1 MALAEPSSR
10 GSVPGDAEVQAHLEL
25 IRPVGP
31 LPLGYVREA
40 AEFWLVA
47 QERSAGWPIE
57 VLRAESITVRCE
69 GKILSGRAELV
80 TDPVEKVRVLRLFL
94 HRYGEKQFARWYSH
108 PARIIRVRPI
118 AGEPVGDPVER
129 YQRWLAAEFDN
140 VADTYD
146 EHVTGNRVNRL
157 LRDRSLAELR
167 RAFRSAHYLLEI
179 GCGSGMET
187 LPLLADGHELLCVD
201 ISERMLGV
209 VREKARAAGLSE
221 SLRTI
226 RLPAG
231 QLARLS
237 DGLDGRVFDGAFST
251 YGAMNCEEEI
261 ATVPAA
267 LYRLLTPGAPFVA
280 GVYNR
285 WCLFEL
291 LGYGLSG
298 RWSRALARTRSPIRA
313 GNSRFGVDIFAYSA
327 REFQTIFDAW
337 FLRERL
343 EAVPA
348 ILPPY
353 DLDRYVERFSRRWDL
368 LSRLDRS
375 LSPRWPLRSLG
386 DHFLLTFS
394 RRQDPVSWVA

>member
-1 MALAEPSSR
+1 MAEPSTR
-10 GSVPGDAEVQAHLEL
+10 ASVGGDAECQAHLEL

-31 LPLGYVREA
+31 VPLGYVRGP

-47 QERSAGWPIE
+47 QERSTVWPSE

-69 GKILSGRAELV
+69 GEILTGRAELI
-80 TDPVEKVRVLRLFL
+80 TDPIEKDRVLRLFL
-94 HRYGEKQFARWYSH
+94 LRYGERQFERWYSH
-108 PARIIRVRPI
+108 PSRIIRVRPI
-118 AGEPVGDPVER
+118 AGEPAGNPVER
-129 YQRWLAAEFDN
+129 YRSWLAAEFDN

-146 EHVTGNRVNRL
+146 QHVTDNRVNRL

-167 RAFRSAHYLLEI
+167 RAFRSAHFLLEI

-187 LPLLADGHELLCVD
+187 LPLLADGHEVLCVD

-209 VREKARAAGLSE
+209 VREKAHAAGHSE
-221 SLRTI
+221 SLRTF
-226 RLPAG
+226 RLSAG

-237 DGLDGRVFDGAFST
+237 DVLDDRVFDGAYST
-251 YGAMNCEEEI
+251 YGAMNCEAEI
-261 ATVPAA
+261 GAVPAA

-291 LGYGLSG
+291 VGYGLSG
-298 RWSRALARTRSPIRA
+298 RWRRALARTRSPIRA
-313 GNSRFGVDIFAYSA
+313 GNSRFGVDILTYSA
-327 REFQTIFDAW
+327 REFQTIFDPW
-337 FLRERL
+337 FQRERL

-353 DLDRYVERFSRRWDL
+353 DLDRYVERFGRRWDAL
-368 LSRLDRS
+368 ARLDFS
-375 LSPRWPLRSLG
+375 LAVRWPLRSLG

-394 RRQDPVSWVA
+394 RRQDRTSWVA